1 MFVGVDAHIDPH
13 ETPAKSHNLGDLPQP
28 PNLRRGGVL
37 PLPAVQRRELGRT
50 NAKRDMLR
58 ARRSL
63 RDFIGASCAGG
74 VEPLPYGVSGDVTF
88 FTIRYGKFV
97 VAQRA
102 DRGVRP
108 YKTVCVFADG
118 LCNFAI
124 AYRRVDVGIDPYRH
138 FSYSPSVVQICP
150 CVLHGRGDPLPYVTT
165 K

>member
-1 MFVGVDAHIDPH
+1 MPTSTRTRHPQNRTIWVICNNRQICVGA
-13 ETPAKSHNLGDLPQP
+13 
-28 PNLRRGGVL
+28 
-37 PLPAVQRRELGRT
+37 
-50 NAKRDMLR
+50 
-58 ARRSL
+58 
-63 RDFIGASCAGG
+63 
-74 VEPLPYGVSGDVTF
+74 GDVTF

-102 DRGVRP
+102 DRIVRP

-150 CVLHGRGDPLPYVTT
+150 CVLHGRGESLPYITT
-165 K
+165 NILLLTWPRPPCAA